1 VSNKIKIGKRMIG
14 QGEPCFI
21 IAEAGSNH
29 DQKYEQA
36 VKLIETAADA
46 GADAVK
52 FQVFTAGKIAADTND
67 RTASLKNDKFEAFGG
82 NLHELYKKLEM
93 PRQWLPGLQKVAAE
107 RGIIFSAT
115 PFDESAVDEMKDLN
129 VPFYKIASFEL
140 VHLPL
145 IKYAARTGKPVILS
159 TGMAT
164 LKEIDEAVEA
174 LTGAGCTEYA
184 LLHCGIEYPP
194 RMEDIHLAAM
204 ETMRQRYKCPI
215 GYSDHTLGITVP
227 IAAVA
232 RGAVIIEKHFTVD
245 KNLPG
250 PDHKFALSPEE
261 LKAMV
266 AAIRD
271 TEKAIGRPEKKPVER
286 EMIYLKRG
294 RRSLFAA
301 VDIKK
306 GEKITNSKL
315 AVLRPGI
322 GLMPKYLEE
331 VIGKK
336 AKTDILANEPLTW
349 EKVEK

>member
-1 VSNKIKIGKRMIG
+1 MDAKIKIGNRSIG

-36 VKLIETAADA
+36 VKLIETAVDA

-52 FQVFTAGKIAADTND
+52 FQVFTAGKIAAATKD
-67 RTASLKNDKFEAFGG
+67 RTSSLKNDKFESFGE

-115 PFDESAVDEMKDLN
+115 PFDESAIDEMKDLN

-164 LKEIDEAVEA
+164 LDEIDEAVA
-174 LTGAGCTEYA
+174 TLANAGCKEYA

-227 IAAVA
+227 IAAIA
-232 RGAVIIEKHFTVD
+232 RGATIIEKHFTVNKD
-245 KNLPG
+245 LPG

-266 AAIRD
+266 FAIRD
-271 TEKAIGRPEKKPVER
+271 TEKAVGRPDKKPVER
-286 EMIYLKRG
+286 EMIYLQRG

-306 GEKITNSKL
+306 SETITNNKL
-315 AVLRPGI
+315 AILRPGI
-322 GLMPKYLEE
+322 GLLPKYLEE
-331 VIGKK
+331 VIGTK
-336 AKTDILANEPLTW
+336 AKADIMANEPLTW
-349 EKVEK
+349 EKLEK